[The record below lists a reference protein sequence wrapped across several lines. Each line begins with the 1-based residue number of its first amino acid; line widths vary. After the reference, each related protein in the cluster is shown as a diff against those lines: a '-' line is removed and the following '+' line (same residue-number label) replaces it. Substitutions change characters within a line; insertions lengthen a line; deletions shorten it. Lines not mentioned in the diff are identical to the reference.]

1 MAIRILPEQLI
12 NQIAAG
18 EVVERPAA
26 VVKELVENS
35 LDAEARAVEVELEGG
50 GLTLIR
56 IRDDGNGIARDE
68 LPMALTRHA
77 TSKIESL
84 DQLERVASFG
94 FRGEAL
100 PSVLSVSRL
109 SLVSRTATDEHGW
122 RLAGEGAIAADA
134 QPQPAPHSPGTT
146 LEVRDLFYNTPAR
159 RKFMRTESTEFRHVD
174 QALRRIALARP
185 ERAFALRHNGREVFR
200 LARGSA
206 EARMKALCGEAF
218 ADSAI
223 LIEEERLGMR
233 LWGWTALPSFSRAQP
248 DLQYFFVNG
257 RVVRDKLVASAL
269 RRAYADA
276 LHSTRYPAFVL
287 FFELDPSGVDVNVHP
302 AKLEVRFR
310 QSATVH
316 DFLFGSIQRALRDV
330 RPEPQQH
337 HRVEWARKP
346 DRMALSTA
354 VPDPGFRNTN
364 FSSASARLPLQQVA
378 EPAVDFARTGWA
390 ALGAAPVAEPSPPQP
405 AADSDMPLG
414 RPLAQLAGVFI
425 LAENQHGLV
434 VVDAHAAHERVLY
447 ERFKTDL
454 HTGSLPSQHLLE
466 PLRLNLPEDLV
477 DLADNHREDLLA
489 YGVELDR
496 SGPTSLA
503 IRAVPPLLPL
513 EEVEGL
519 VRSALGERAAG
530 ESHRHFGDVL
540 DAQERVLADM
550 ACRAAIKANR
560 RLSLPEMERLLR
572 DMERTEL
579 SGQCNHGRPTWVQLD
594 HGALDRLF
602 LRGR

>member
-337 HRVEWARKP
+337 HRVEWAHKP

-378 EPAVDFARTGWA
+378 EPTVEFARTAWA

-405 AADSDMPLG
+405 AADGDMPLG
-414 RPLAQLAGVFI
+414 RPLAQLGGVFI

>member
-35 LDAEARAVEVELEGG
+35 LDAEARAVEVELEAG

-100 PSVLSVSRL
+100 PSILSVSRL

-122 RLAGEGAIAADA
+122 RLAGEGAIAEGT
-134 QPQPAPHSPGTT
+134 QPQPAPHSPGSTI
-146 LEVRDLFYNTPAR
+146 EVRDLFYNTPAR

-287 FFELDPSGVDVNVHP
+287 FLELDPSAVDVNVHP

-316 DFLFGSIQRALRDV
+316 DFLFGSIQRALREV

-337 HRVEWARKP
+337 HRVEWAHRP
-346 DRMALSTA
+346 DRTALSATP
-354 VPDPGFRNTN
+354 PDPGFRNIKVP
-364 FSSASARLPLQQVA
+364 SASARLPLQQVA
-378 EPAVDFARTGWA
+378 EPAVDFARTAWA
-390 ALGAAPVAEPSPPQP
+390 ALGAASVAAPSPPQP
-405 AADSDMPLG
+405 AAESDMPLG
-414 RPLAQLAGVFI
+414 HPLAQLAGVFI
-425 LAENQHGLV
+425 LAENEHGLV
-434 VVDAHAAHERVLY
+434 IVDAHAAHERVLY

-466 PLRLNLPEDLV
+466 PLRLNLSEDLV
-477 DLADNHREDLLA
+477 ELAENHREDLLA

-496 SGPTSLA
+496 SGPGSLA

-540 DAQERVLADM
+540 DAQERVLADL